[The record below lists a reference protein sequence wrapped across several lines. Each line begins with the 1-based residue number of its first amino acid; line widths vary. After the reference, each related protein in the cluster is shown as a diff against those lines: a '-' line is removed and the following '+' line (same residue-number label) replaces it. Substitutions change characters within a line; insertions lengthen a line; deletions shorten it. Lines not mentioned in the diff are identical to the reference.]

1 MKTIEELTTA
11 LEQVRTCEND
21 LERTSIITDLMTD
34 VKEAY
39 DTICNL
45 QDSNNKLVEENLEYA
60 KLNNKLALKVG
71 ESITLTNPTITNHQ
85 EVPEKRTFEN
95 LLKNM

>member
-1 MKTIEELTTA
+1 MKTIEELTTS
-11 LEQVRTCEND
+11 LEQARTTED
-21 LERTSIITDLMTD
+21 SLERTSIITDIMTD
-34 VKEAY
+34 LKETY
-39 DTICNL
+39 ETICDL
-45 QDSNNKLVEENLEYA
+45 QDSNNKLTEENLEYA

-71 ESITLTNPTITNHQ
+71 ESITLSNPTTPNYQ